1 MKISEIFKLYENKD
15 VVLTDGE
22 SCKIIGYDIDDNT
35 LIATGSVGWSF
46 SRVCDS
52 DNISENFVGDQNT
65 KCFYVMESQI
75 LESYRIK
82 WKPSESEQDI
92 IKYINNVED
101 LILEQK
107 RLTSK
112 IESELEDL
120 KFNLNIKQC

>member
-22 SCKIIGYDIDDNT
+22 SCKIIGYDIDNNT

-46 SRVCDS
+46 SRIYDS
-52 DNISENFVGDQNT
+52 DYISENFVGDQNT
-65 KCFYVMESQI
+65 KCFYVKESQI
-75 LESYRIK
+75 SELYKIK

-101 LILEQK
+101 LIFEQK
-107 RLTSK
+107 RITMK
-112 IESELEDL
+112 MESELDDL